1 MANKEPRRD
10 ERENTDKSKEKAP
23 VGNVKSEA
31 DVVEE
36 KHRKATQSTP
46 NDGGSAQDNPN
57 EHG

>member
-1 MANKEPRRD
+1 MVHEEPRRD
-10 ERENTDKSKEKAP
+10 KRENTDKSKEKAA

-46 NDGGSAQDNPN
+46 NDGGPAQDNPN